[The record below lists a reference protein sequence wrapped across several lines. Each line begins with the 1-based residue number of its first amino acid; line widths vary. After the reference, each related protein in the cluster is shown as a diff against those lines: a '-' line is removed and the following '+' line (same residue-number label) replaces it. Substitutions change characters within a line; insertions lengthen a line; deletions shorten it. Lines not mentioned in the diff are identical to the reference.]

1 MLIAVCSQGCC
12 KGAATSK
19 RSTRWSL
26 PQLFA
31 LARLTPFPS
40 GSHVELSIRSHCSEI
55 GCLRVWVNGEP
66 CWAIGLIWCRS
77 WKPRDKTLDF
87 RPTWAAE
94 RRRRART

>member
-31 LARLTPFPS
+31 LARLTPFPN
-40 GSHVELSIRSHCSEI
+40 GSHVELSIRSHCYHCFEI

-66 CWAIGLIWCRS
+66 CWAIGADLVPYQLET
-77 WKPRDKTLDF
+77 KGQDT
-87 RPTWAAE
+87 
-94 RRRRART
+94 